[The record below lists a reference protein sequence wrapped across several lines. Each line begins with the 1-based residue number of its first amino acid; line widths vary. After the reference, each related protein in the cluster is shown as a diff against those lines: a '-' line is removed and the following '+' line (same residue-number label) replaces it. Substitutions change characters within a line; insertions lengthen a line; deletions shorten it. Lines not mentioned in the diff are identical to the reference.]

1 MEEGMSARDDDNA
14 AELRL
19 AAAVGVAREQWPA
32 PAALER
38 VRRGVATAVA
48 GSTPIAGPTQARLL
62 RRSTRAAWLRGG
74 GLALLIGAG
83 FGGFAAWRLGSGS
96 GSEGESVAVPAR
108 PVAAG
113 TQSARVDAA
122 TAVAPVPALPPAVT
136 VAQPLPPVLA
146 STETRRKIQRA
157 RAARPAAQAA
167 RESEAPAVALDP
179 ETELALLRRAL
190 GALAAQP
197 RESLELAAQHERDYA
212 QGIFGQEREV
222 IAIDALLALQRTTAA
237 ETRARRFL
245 ERYPRS
251 AHAPRIRTLL
261 GDDAPAGTTGTAAP
275 GGAVGKD
282 ALSAAG
288 RPLAKADKKVA
299 EPGGP

>member
-1 MEEGMSARDDDNA
+1 MSARDDDNA

-19 AAAVGVAREQWPA
+19 AAAVGAARDQWPA

-48 GSTPIAGPTQARLL
+48 GSTPSAGPTQARLL

-83 FGGFAAWRLGSGS
+83 FGGVGVWRLGAD
-96 GSEGESVAVPAR
+96 SESTAARAQPAVPSA
-108 PVAAG
+108 PVVAA
-113 TQSARVDAA
+113 AA
-122 TAVAPVPALPPAVT
+122 APAGPVLPPAVT
-136 VAQPLPPVLA
+136 VAQPLAPVLA
-146 STETRRKIQRA
+146 GNETRRKIQRA
-157 RAARPAAQAA
+157 RAARPAAQAT

-222 IAIDALLALQRTTAA
+222 IAIDALIALQRTTAA

-261 GDDAPAGTTGTAAP
+261 GDDEPARATGPIGITGP
-275 GGAVGKD
+275 TNKD
-282 ALSAAG
+282 ALSAAA
-288 RPLAKADKKVA
+288 RPLAKADGDDDKAA
-299 EPGGP
+299 EPAGP

>member
-19 AAAVGVAREQWPA
+19 AAAVGAAREQWPA

-48 GSTPIAGPTQARLL
+48 GSTPSAGPTQARML

-74 GLALLIGAG
+74 SLALLIGAG
-83 FGGFAAWRLGSGS
+83 FGAWRLGAD
-96 GSEGESVAVPAR
+96 SESAAVGAQPGAASAASA
-108 PVAAG
+108 PMVAAA
-113 TQSARVDAA
+113 TARVVAA
-122 TAVAPVPALPPAVT
+122 TAVAPVPVLEPAVI
-136 VAQPLPPVLA
+136 APQPLAPVLA
-146 STETRRKIQRA
+146 STETRRKLQRA
-157 RAARPAAQAA
+157 RAARSAATESRESAAPAA
-167 RESEAPAVALDP
+167 ALDP

-190 GALAAQP
+190 AALAAQP
-197 RESLELAAQHERDYA
+197 RESLELAAQHEREYA

-245 ERYPRS
+245 EHYPRS

-261 GDDAPAGTTGTAAP
+261 GDDEPASATRP
-275 GGAVGKD
+275 GGPSTKD
-282 ALSAAG
+282 ALTAAG
-288 RPLAKADKKVA
+288 RPLAKADEKTSEA
-299 EPGGP
+299 GGP